1 MEFRHLG
8 RSGLQVSVVGVG
20 CNNFGRRIDAEQA
33 RAVVDRALELGV
45 NFFDT
50 ANVYGAGQSE
60 EYLGSALQG
69 RRQGVV
75 IATKF
80 GMRMGDGPMES
91 GGSRRHLLASVE
103 GSLRR
108 LGTDYI
114 DLLQF
119 HTPDPRTPIDET
131 LRALDDLVRAGKV
144 RYVGHS
150 NFAAWQTAEAH
161 FVARAGNLTP
171 FVSAQNEYNLLDRRI
186 ERELVPACRAYGVSI
201 LPYFPLASGFLTGKY
216 RPGESAPPGT
226 RLAGAGPL
234 ADRILNE
241 KNFSTLQR
249 LEAIAA
255 ARDRSVLELAIGWLA
270 SQAHVA
276 SVIAGATRPEQ
287 VEQNVAAAGW
297 TLTPEELAEVDLATA

>member
-144 RYVGHS
+144 RYIGHS
-150 NFAAWQTAEAH
+150 NFAAWQAAEAH

-297 TLTPEELAEVDLATA
+297 TLTPEELAEADLATA

>member
-144 RYVGHS
+144 RYIGHS
-150 NFAAWQTAEAH
+150 NFAAWQAAEAH

-249 LEAIAA
+249 LESIAA